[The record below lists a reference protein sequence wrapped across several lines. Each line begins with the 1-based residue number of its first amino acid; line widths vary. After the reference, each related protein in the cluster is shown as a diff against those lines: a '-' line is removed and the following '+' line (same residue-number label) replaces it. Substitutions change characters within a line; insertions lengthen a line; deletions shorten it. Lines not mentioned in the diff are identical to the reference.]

1 MAAKRLYWILTG
13 MALLLLLAA
22 CGQDKGRN
30 EDQDAASHGAHLAP
44 NGDLREE
51 TASLSDMPSFL
62 NEEPAQVTI
71 AYAAAAKLRDTLQY
85 IPCYCGCGDSAGH
98 KSNLD
103 CFIADVREDGTVVWD
118 DHGTTCG
125 VCQQIALR
133 AAKMKQEGRSD
144 LDIRHFVDQTYAEGY
159 ANPTDTPMPNA

>member
-1 MAAKRLYWILTG
+1 
-13 MALLLLLAA
+13 
-22 CGQDKGRN
+22 
-30 EDQDAASHGAHLAP
+30 
-44 NGDLREE
+44 
-51 TASLSDMPSFL
+51 MPSFL

-125 VCQQIALR
+125 VCQQIALQ

-144 LDIRHFVDQTYAEGY
+144 LDIRRFVDQTYAEGY